1 MKREILAILPEP
13 MVRVGI
19 VSRIYYT
26 DNIEIDKRTP
36 THFLKNSYDRKGKSK
51 KLVDKKIKAKTQ
63 IKRNYP
69 YVIDKDHV
77 FFAFKIRESK
87 YDDQQ
92 RGFVNV
98 KYVDKIQG
106 STIILTTG
114 EEISSLN
121 TEKTLLSNRKNAQL
135 LYYMS
140 LVETMTDNFMA
151 IQYVRENLMD

>member
-13 MVRVGI
+13 MERVGI

-26 DNIEIDKRTP
+26 DTTETDKRTP

-51 KLVDKKIKAKTQ
+51 KLVDKKIKLKTQ

-140 LVETMTDNFMA
+140 LVETMADNFMA